1 MLRRLNPPETLLAE
15 GARTLETGSPE
26 VLCRIAQRVGVV
38 TLNRP
43 DAKNALS
50 MDMKRALHRVIPE
63 LGASADVGCLL
74 LTGAGGAFCA
84 GGDTKRMASEGRPPS
99 PEDRKRQLRWEHEIP
114 RALHRLEKPTV
125 AALPGPAAGAGFAL
139 ALACD
144 LRLMAESAFATTAYA
159 RLGLSGD
166 YGASWFLTR
175 LLGPARAREL
185 MFLGERL
192 SAADCERLGLAN
204 RVLPDAG
211 FADTAFEYARRLAAG
226 PPIALRYMKD
236 NLNRAITDSLESV
249 LDAESERMVQ
259 GAGTE
264 DYEEAVK
271 AFAEKRAPEFKGR

>member
-1 MLRRLNPPETLLAE
+1 MLRLPAPEPPVTDA
-15 GARTLETGSPE
+15 ARTLDTGTPE
-26 VLCRIAQRVGVV
+26 VLCRIEQRVGVV

-50 MDMKRALHRVIPE
+50 IEMKRALHRVIPE
-63 LGASADVGCLL
+63 LGASAEVGCVL

-114 RALHRLEKPTV
+114 RALHRLEKPTI

-139 ALACD
+139 SLACD
-144 LRLMAESAFATTAYA
+144 LRLMAESAFVTTAYA

-175 LLGPARAREL
+175 LLGPARAREV

-192 SAADCERLGLAN
+192 LAADCERLGLAN
-204 RVLPDAG
+204 RVLPDAN
-211 FADTAFEYARRLAAG
+211 FAASALAYATRIAAG

-236 NLNRAITDSLESV
+236 NLNRSLTDSLESV
-249 LDAESERMVQ
+249 LDVEAERMVQ

-271 AFAEKRAPEFKGR
+271 AFAEKRAPVFRGR